1 MKLKLL
7 ERTERLSLFL
17 TMIKS
22 FVYDLVI
29 IFIFISVLMFWVYI
43 FTYSDEWRDLSIYMI
58 QLFRT
63 CGAIF
68 VFLYITSHFFSF
80 LHNFLYRKETLPLF
94 EYPKNSR
101 DHMVNR
107 SYFGSILLHRM
118 EELYSPGASQLPH
131 QDLIYSPG
139 QH

>member
-80 LHNFLYRKETLPLF
+80 LHNFLYRKEIKKIETKV
-94 EYPKNSR
+94 EDEISR
-101 DHMVNR
+101 
-107 SYFGSILLHRM
+107 
-118 EELYSPGASQLPH
+118 
-131 QDLIYSPG
+131 
-139 QH
+139 